1 MNNLG
6 GKIRNVQE
14 AQEKAAYADYRTSD
28 APPSENLNKNAQGL
42 GMGGQQMACEES
54 IVSRLRRQQRTTES
68 EYQKNQHAL
77 EILERQPEFEDFLW
91 LLRANII

>member
-42 GMGGQQMACEES
+42 GMGGQAMACEES

-68 EYQKNQHAL
+68 EYQNNQHAL
-77 EILERQPEFEDFLW
+77 EILERHPEFEEFLW